1 MAVAKLVTKKPK
13 LMTVGEYLDFERAA
27 FERSEYVD
35 GEVYL
40 MPGESGSHAD
50 ISVNLVGMLHSQ
62 LKGKD
67 CRARAKDTKIKT
79 GGPSHKTAVSSTKGM
94 FSYPDILVVCGEPKY
109 HDKHKDIVLNPKVI
123 IEVLSK
129 STEKFNREDKFVRY
143 RMFNETLA
151 DYILV
156 AQDKPV
162 VNHYVRQDDN
172 SWKIFT
178 YIGIDGV
185 CEIASIG
192 CTLPLA
198 EVYDRVEFTKEG
210 LAFLKEIAGE

>member
-1 MAVAKLVTKKPK
+1 
-13 LMTVGEYLDFERAA
+13 MTVSEYLAFERSA

-40 MPGESGSHAD
+40 MPGESGAHAD
-50 ISVNLVGMLHSQ
+50 ISVNLIGMLHSQ
-62 LKGKD
+62 LKGKN
-67 CRARAKDTKIKT
+67 CRARAKETKVKS
-79 GGPSHKTAVSSTKGM
+79 GGPSPKAAANSTKGM

-109 HDKHKDIVLNPKVI
+109 HDKQKDIVLNPKVI

-143 RMFNETLA
+143 RMFNETLT

-156 AQDKPV
+156 AQNKPV
-162 VNHYVRQDDN
+162 VHHYIRQDDN

-178 YIGIDGV
+178 HIGIDAV
-185 CEIASIG
+185 CEVESIG
-192 CTLPLA
+192 CTLPLS
-198 EVYDRVEFTKEG
+198 EVYDRVEFTKDG